1 MWTNTLNALARDAD
15 SAGMLPCPRK
25 PPRRVDRETPRERIL
40 GAWGDVQNALYRATG
55 TPSVIEAGH
64 RLRFRGMSLRIT
76 DVILMMGFAARADR
90 EPNGCIERR
99 CRRVRVACGARGP
112 VHSPG
117 SGSFLRRD
125 VDGELPSR
133 GAYELL
139 ACFRPLPLCGERRAL
154 HDCQQGR
161 VAILSVLD
169 TWHGPRCEAARARAH
184 RGDPASRA
192 PFENRCMNPRSAESS
207 VPSRRTNS

>member
-76 DVILMMGFAARADR
+76 DVILMMGSLREQIAGRTDVSSEDAA
-90 EPNGCIERR
+90 
-99 CRRVRVACGARGP
+99 
-112 VHSPG
+112 
-117 SGSFLRRD
+117 
-125 VDGELPSR
+125 
-133 GAYELL
+133 AYELL
-139 ACFRPLPLCGERRAL
+139 A
-154 HDCQQGR
+154 
-161 VAILSVLD
+161 
-169 TWHGPRCEAARARAH
+169 ARAVLSIRQAA
-184 RGDPASRA
+184 D
-192 PFENRCMNPRSAESS
+192 RS
-207 VPSRRTNS
+207 